1 MIRKHPI
8 LGVLFAW
15 IAIYAIFAYLKPNTF
30 LAFDIVELMMRQ
42 SIIIGIG
49 ALGMTYVIINAGIDL
64 SAGSVLAL
72 SSVSGALVY
81 NQTGSPALVVLA
93 CLSTGLIFGCLNG
106 VLVSR
111 LKAGPFIVTLG
122 SMLALRG
129 LAKGFAHEK
138 TVSIVDKFVQPDLL
152 LFNLASGLPKSQ
164 KWQLF
169 PLGAWVWIVF
179 LVILAVALN
188 YTTFGRNAVAVGS
201 NEAAAKLCGIPVN
214 SVKVGVYSLAGF
226 FFGLAGLM
234 SFSRTTL
241 GDPTSGAGDELKM
254 IAAVVIGGAS
264 LSGGEGSM
272 VGTALGVLIMSTIS
286 IGCSQMA
293 IPNWIQEILTGVI
306 ILTAVAIDRWR
317 ASKLAAA

>member
-1 MIRKHPI
+1 
-8 LGVLFAW
+8 
-15 IAIYAIFAYLKPNTF
+15 
-30 LAFDIVELMMRQ
+30 
-42 SIIIGIG
+42 
-49 ALGMTYVIINAGIDL
+49 
-64 SAGSVLAL
+64 
-72 SSVSGALVY
+72 
-81 NQTGSPALVVLA
+81 
-93 CLSTGLIFGCLNG
+93 
-106 VLVSR
+106 
-111 LKAGPFIVTLG
+111 
-122 SMLALRG
+122 
-129 LAKGFAHEK
+129 
-138 TVSIVDKFVQPDLL
+138 
-152 LFNLASGLPKSQ
+152 LPKSQ

-188 YTTFGRNAVAVGS
+188 YTTFGRNVVAVGS